1 MIEVLWR
8 KRHRRYIGP
17 HNDSEWVGVMAGRN
31 FTARVVEPSGVA
43 VRIEFHE
50 SIPHLTAGAVTVYLS
65 DKATI
70 EDAENLSR
78 TLNRLGETFQ
88 VNR

>member
-1 MIEVLWR
+1 
-8 KRHRRYIGP
+8 
-17 HNDSEWVGVMAGRN
+17 MAGRN
-31 FTARVVEPSGVA
+31 FTARVVEPSGFGVQL
-43 VRIEFHE
+43 EFDQP
-50 SIPHLTAGAVTVYLS
+50 IAGLTASAVTIFLS

-78 TLNRLGETFQ
+78 TLNKLGQTFQ